1 MANNVLQKRE
11 AKVAL
16 DVLYLKTIDM
26 ETFARAVA
34 AKAAV
39 LPRMSIHRFAR
50 VVHQEYAPYRH
61 IFEMTL
67 EPDGSILNI
76 DMSATARDPAGGP
89 GFLRIAIEMQI
100 HDVRALTHLKL
111 IRDVSLN
118 ITTPSVSCHL
128 MLSGNAFRTAKPLTA
143 AHDAAYDPSAI
154 VYVDA
159 ALCPGCPSGPR
170 RGESHLNYAHL
181 VTRYAIL
188 GEKKWCRAALT
199 PTQAFRSID
208 DVRVEKDLFIHPRA
222 MVEVIG
228 MLFNNHVAK
237 AVELALIKK
246 MTTVQRDACQ
256 MIARKKAHLVFAQ
269 FPLVK
274 NMLLKRALTGQRAI
288 LSNRDILAL
297 SNNNRY
303 ATLIKH
309 RRPSV

>member
-1 MANNVLQKRE
+1 MAKNVLRNRE

-16 DVLYLKTIDM
+16 DILYPKTHAMQD
-26 ETFARAVA
+26 FARAVA
-34 AKAAV
+34 AKATE
-39 LPRMSIHRFAR
+39 LPRMPVHRFER
-50 VVHQEYAPYRH
+50 VVNQVYAPYRH
-61 IFEMTL
+61 IFETTI
-67 EPDGSILNI
+67 EPDGSYLNI
-76 DMSATARDPAGGP
+76 NMCAKARDPAGGL
-89 GFLRIAIEMQI
+89 GFLQIEMEMQI

-111 IRDVSLN
+111 IRDVSLS

-128 MLSGNAFRTAKPLTA
+128 MLSGNGFRTAKPLTA
-143 AHDAAYDPSAI
+143 ANDAAYDPSAI

-159 ALCPGCPSGPR
+159 ALCPGCPSVR
-170 RGESHLNYAHL
+170 RGVSHLNYAHL

-199 PTQAFRSID
+199 PTHAFQSID
-208 DVRVEKDLFIHPRA
+208 DVRVQKDLFIHPRA

-237 AVELALIKK
+237 AVELALVKK

-274 NMLLKRALTGQRAI
+274 NMLLARGLTGRRAI

-297 SNNNRY
+297 SNNIRY